1 MVKAHSLLYAI
12 YICLI
17 VSIICGGLL
26 YFSTLYSQLNL
37 YYNLNEELYIQNQS
51 YVNFALENLDEADI
65 MSEDAETG
73 VNSSYENK
81 PYGILNLLHV
91 KTCTKLDTISSVH
104 LTGGFS
110 NDKTCLFI
118 ANQGNPFYFSGKV
131 KLIGEKKLP
140 TQRVQ
145 EKYVNNEINSFNS
158 PGEIQ
163 LSQPE
168 LPELNPEIK
177 FFYEKKPAVK
187 LQLKDVEKNSNSI
200 YFNSFKNETIEI
212 QLSGTILE
220 NIIIKG
226 NFILHAK
233 DSIYIRNTTL
243 LEDVIIRSPR
253 IIIEDNFKGSAQL
266 FATEKIEVGEEAQL
280 NYPSVLC
287 LLNKTAEKREIVV
300 NEKAKIAGAIVLF
313 HEAESKQSEDAIMI
327 KKGAQ
332 LTGEVYCAGKLMIE
346 GIIYGSVYTNK
357 VFHATS
363 VSNYDNCMVN
373 SEIDITKR
381 PSYFVSIPIFQF
393 KNKKNSGIFKKVL

>member
-17 VSIICGGLL
+17 VSIICGALL

-51 YVNFALENLDEADI
+51 YVNFALENVDENNI
-65 MSEDAETG
+65 MSEDEQTG
-73 VNSSYENK
+73 VISFYENK
-81 PYGILNLLHV
+81 PYGLLNLLNV
-91 KTCTKLDTISSVH
+91 KTCTKLDTIISVH
-104 LTGGFS
+104 LTGNYT

-145 EKYVNNEINSFNS
+145 EKYINNEKNSFDS

-163 LSQPE
+163 LSQPD

-177 FFYEKKPAVK
+177 LYFEKNTIVK
-187 LQLKDVEKNSNSI
+187 QLKDIEKNSNSI
-200 YFNSFKNETIEI
+200 YFNSFKNETVEI
-212 QLSGTILE
+212 QLPGTILE
-220 NIIIKG
+220 NITIKG

-233 DSIYIRNTTL
+233 DSIYIKNTTV
-243 LEDVIIRSPR
+243 LEDVIIKSPK
-253 IIIEDNFKGSAQL
+253 IIIEENFKGSMQL
-266 FATEKIEVGEEAQL
+266 FATERIEIGEEAQL

-287 LLNKTAEKREIVV
+287 LMSKTSEKRAIMV

-313 HEAESKQSEDAIMI
+313 HDEISKQNEDVVIL
-327 KKGAQ
+327 KKGAL
-332 LTGEVYCAGKLMIE
+332 LTGEVYCTGKLMVE
-346 GIIYGSVYTNK
+346 GIIHGSVYTNN
-357 VFHATS
+357 VFHSTP
-363 VSNYDNCMVN
+363 VSSYENCMVN

-381 PSYFVSIPIFQF
+381 PSYFVSIPIFQS